1 MKLRRMF
8 AFVSLNCLALAA
20 FIGAAALGVSF
31 TVNILVIMG
40 LCMPVLWNL
49 ISDWQQGEK
58 LW

>member
-1 MKLRRMF
+1 MF